1 MLSTH
6 DSNRP
11 ASSHCCIANLH
22 AAPHPT
28 CMPLA
33 RDACC
38 ETKRVQQYVTAVSCS
53 MGGGRDKRKKAK
65 PKTPGAGAEKT
76 ARKTQKNEA
85 KAEQRVMKKAQ
96 VTFHIMQQPSAHAKR
111 HVSPCRVCSPWV
123 VAEPGVCD
131 IDAGW

>member
-1 MLSTH
+1 
-6 DSNRP
+6 
-11 ASSHCCIANLH
+11 
-22 AAPHPT
+22 
-28 CMPLA
+28 
-33 RDACC
+33 
-38 ETKRVQQYVTAVSCS
+38 

-96 VTFHIMQQPSAHAKR
+96 VTLHFMQQPSAHAIR

-123 VAEPGVCD
+123 VAEPSMSACD